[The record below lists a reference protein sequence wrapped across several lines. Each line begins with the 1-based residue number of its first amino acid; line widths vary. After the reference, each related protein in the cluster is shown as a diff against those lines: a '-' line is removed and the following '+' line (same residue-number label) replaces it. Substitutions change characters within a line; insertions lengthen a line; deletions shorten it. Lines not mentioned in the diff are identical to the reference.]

1 MKKPFRFLSGTAVIA
16 ATLLLGVSTTDA
28 SEAEKEAFL
37 IGFEEMTI
45 MADFIEENEEAEGAL
60 LATVADEEIAIDV
73 LYEFEQ
79 IPVLSVEMTKED
91 VSELKGE
98 ESISYI
104 EEDIEVSIS
113 QTIPWGID
121 RVQATAAHN
130 RGITGNGVRV
140 AVLDTGISNHPDLNI
155 QGGTSFVPGEPG
167 IADGNGHGTHVAGT
181 IAALDNNVG
190 VLGVAPDV
198 DLFAVKVLGRSG
210 SGSISG
216 IAQGL
221 QWSSNNNMDV
231 ANMSLGSP
239 SPSPTLE
246 RAVNQAT
253 NSGVLVV
260 AASGNSGASSIGY
273 PARYQNAMAVGATDQ
288 NNNRASF
295 SQFGAGLDIMAP
307 GVGVQSTYPGNGY
320 RSLSGTSMAAPH
332 VAGVAALVMSNNPA
346 WSPAQ
351 VRSHLNQ
358 TATPIGA
365 SNQYG
370 NGLVNANAATQ

>member
-1 MKKPFRFLSGTAVIA
+1 M
-16 ATLLLGVSTTDA
+16 
-28 SEAEKEAFL
+28 
-37 IGFEEMTI
+37 
-45 MADFIEENEEAEGAL
+45 
-60 LATVADEEIAIDV
+60 
-73 LYEFEQ
+73 
-79 IPVLSVEMTKED
+79 
-91 VSELKGE
+91 
-98 ESISYI
+98 
-104 EEDIEVSIS
+104 
-113 QTIPWGID
+113 
-121 RVQATAAHN
+121 
-130 RGITGNGVRV
+130 RV

-295 SQFGAGLDIMAP
+295 SQFGTGLDIMAP

-332 VAGVAALVMSNNPA
+332 VAGVAALVMSNNPS